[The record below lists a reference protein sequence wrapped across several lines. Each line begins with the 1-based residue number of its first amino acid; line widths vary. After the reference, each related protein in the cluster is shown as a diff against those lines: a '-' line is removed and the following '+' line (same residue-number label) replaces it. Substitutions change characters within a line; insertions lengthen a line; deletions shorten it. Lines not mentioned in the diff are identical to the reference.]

1 MEKSYK
7 TLKMSLVL
15 RHWCYVTGVT
25 VCPLVLNMVKNA
37 MWTYCLFVCSDPK
50 LASYTLLLANAS
62 LMKFEVSLSC
72 LSGP

>member
-1 MEKSYK
+1 MQEAEGAQRERTQVGLS
-7 TLKMSLVL
+7 TLYRGCFTL
-15 RHWCYVTGVT
+15 
-25 VCPLVLNMVKNA
+25 
-37 MWTYCLFVCSDPK
+37 CLFVCSDPK